1 MNKKITGLCRFFI
14 IFGLAFII
22 LYPVIYMFSC
32 SFRDSIDMND
42 PSVMWIP
49 KHFTFDVIA
58 ETAEVMELPETLLNT
73 FLLNIGCSV
82 VQVIACAFTGY
93 GFARFDFFGRKFF
106 FGIVIM
112 MIIVPPQIISLPL
125 YSNFVHLGLINSKLS
140 MYLPALM
147 GNGIRSGFMIFIFCQ
162 FFKGLPKEIE
172 DSAYIDGCGRFR
184 AFLSIMLPNAKSA
197 LLTVFLFSVVFY
209 WNDYYISSLFFTD
222 NQTVALMVK
231 NLDSRLSVK
240 LFNSSAVKASPREQI
255 VWLEAGCLISVSPM
269 LIMYTFLQRYFI
281 EGIERSGIVG

>member
-82 VQVIACAFTGY
+82 VQVMACAFTGY

-197 LLTVFLFSVVFY
+197 LLTVFLFSIVFY